1 MQNRPP
7 AGPDTG
13 SVKTSTRPDDHR
25 TGLHWTPILENG
37 TRPDRTRIVLLE
49 NQHRTGQTGSG
60 GIRGPART
68 PSRTGLPISVQGAN
82 RHRTGPA
89 GPVTTPVEICA
100 CLPHKIGVIT
110 LGTFTT
116 TTRGLVPCRQKSFP
130 KVSREEQPLKIVP
143 EAALVPKNYFF
154 IKLEPGF
161 ESSDAF
167 LIPPGEPYS
176 TL

>member
-1 MQNRPP
+1 LAFEVPSLRPP
-7 AGPDTG
+7 ALKEVGEG
-13 SVKTSTRPDDHR
+13 A
-25 TGLHWTPILENG
+25 GE
-37 TRPDRTRIVLLE
+37 VLGAF
-49 NQHRTGQTGSG
+49 NSDW
-60 GIRGPART
+60 RGRK
-68 PSRTGLPISVQGAN
+68 
-82 RHRTGPA
+82 
-89 GPVTTPVEICA
+89 TTPVSA
-100 CLPHKIGVIT
+100 HKPHKIGVIT

-116 TTRGLVPCRQKSFP
+116 TTRGLVPCRKKRFP

>member
-1 MQNRPP
+1 MTNPKFR
-7 AGPDTG
+7 DTG
-13 SVKTSTRPDDHR
+13 RSSK
-25 TGLHWTPILENG
+25 
-37 TRPDRTRIVLLE
+37 
-49 NQHRTGQTGSG
+49 
-60 GIRGPART
+60 
-68 PSRTGLPISVQGAN
+68 
-82 RHRTGPA
+82 
-89 GPVTTPVEICA
+89 
-100 CLPHKIGVIT
+100 PHKIGVIT

-116 TTRGLVPCRQKSFP
+116 TTRGLVPCRKKRFP